1 MIEGAS
7 SHYQRIYAMG
17 VQARSA
23 RKGDVPPE
31 GLSFQGQHWWT
42 AGYQDRDIE
51 LVGPDTPAKVVP
63 SGKP

>member
-7 SHYQRIYAMG
+7 SHYQRIYEMG
-17 VQARSA
+17 FEARSA
-23 RKGDVPPE
+23 RMGDIPPD
-31 GLSFQGQHWWT
+31 GLSFQGQHWWL

-51 LVGPDTPAKVVP
+51 LAGPDTQVKVAP